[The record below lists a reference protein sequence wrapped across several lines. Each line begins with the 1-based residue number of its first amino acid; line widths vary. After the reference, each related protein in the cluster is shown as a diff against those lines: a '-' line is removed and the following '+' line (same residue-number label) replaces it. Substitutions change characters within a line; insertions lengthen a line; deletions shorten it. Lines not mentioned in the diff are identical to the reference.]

1 MADGSVMGKY
11 FPLNYSSLPKN
22 ENLRSNYRLPQQTA
36 DIVNV
41 SQILITIK
49 KPKRYVAKQINK
61 KRRQL
66 SSQKQPV
73 PTAKRAW
80 YISAQIEQVPG
91 VGMWHN
97 LVQRRSNLVR
107 KWRKSCNTDQYFGAG
122 KKSVHRI
129 TPNWATSVLLAFFDH
144 WIFRHRDYIAHDTNQ
159 KQGELHNYY

>member
-97 LVQRRSNLVR
+97 LVQWCSNLAAKMAEIMQYGPVFR
-107 KWRKSCNTDQYFGAG
+107 RGQKKRAQNYAELSDISPSCVFRPLDLSPPRLHCTRHKSETR
-122 KKSVHRI
+122 RI
-129 TPNWATSVLLAFFDH
+129 T
-144 WIFRHRDYIAHDTNQ
+144 
-159 KQGELHNYY
+159 